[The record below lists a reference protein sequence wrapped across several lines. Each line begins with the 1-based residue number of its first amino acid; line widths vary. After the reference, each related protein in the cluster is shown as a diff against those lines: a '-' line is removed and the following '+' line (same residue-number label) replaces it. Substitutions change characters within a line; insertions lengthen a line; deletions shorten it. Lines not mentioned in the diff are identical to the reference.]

1 MRSKKKSNILA
12 KYVPMI
18 VAVTVIPILM
28 YFFASYGY
36 MYTNSSI
43 GLFHGET
50 SNDCAVGDANIMEHE
65 ELHSFGLRL

>member
-12 KYVPMI
+12 KYFPMI

-50 SNDCAVGDANIMEHE
+50 SNDCAVSDANIIDQED
-65 ELHSFGLRL
+65 LHSFGLGL